1 MKQSRCSSPSTGLR
15 FLVAAL
21 ALVLG
26 SSCAVA
32 APITYTGFLITDGQL
47 GKWSFHNARVILTFE
62 SDTTYVQTLDA
73 TCVGTTAAY
82 NPTGAARVTIVDHE
96 RTVTARLSPNQMI
109 KHSEELGSARLLRGL
124 RSCRRPVRIP
134 LPCSLRIPSGCT
146 TARWMRQGTQV
157 SPGITLRT
165 RSPSPT
171 TCRGMLR
178 SAGKGTAV
186 SVSPSR
192 NAILPL
198 RHSKPIM
205 VIFISHNH
213 TRSLITLTPEQ

>member
-73 TCVGTTAAY
+73 TCVGTTAA
-82 NPTGAARVTIVDHE
+82 
-96 RTVTARLSPNQMI
+96 
-109 KHSEELGSARLLRGL
+109 
-124 RSCRRPVRIP
+124 
-134 LPCSLRIPSGCT
+134 
-146 TARWMRQGTQV
+146 
-157 SPGITLRT
+157 
-165 RSPSPT
+165 
-171 TCRGMLR
+171 
-178 SAGKGTAV
+178 
-186 SVSPSR
+186 
-192 NAILPL
+192 
-198 RHSKPIM
+198 
-205 VIFISHNH
+205 
-213 TRSLITLTPEQ
+213 